1 MRTILMLFSFFVLNF
16 VVAQNTTEYDVI
28 DKKISE
34 ISKNSESKTTF
45 IANYIAK
52 NFTTTDDKLRAA
64 YYWIATNISY
74 DVENM
79 LNQKPQTSEEKI
91 ANVLRTKKGV
101 CMHYAELFKDIASKL
116 GIEIILIEGYT
127 KTYGKVAPLSHVWCA
142 SKIDGI
148 WYLYDP
154 TWGAGY
160 VENEKYVKKVN
171 NKYYKAEPKS
181 LISSHMPFDYLW
193 QFSEYPITNQEFYDN
208 KVVSEN
214 KSVQFDFTNEIITF
228 QGLSDIEK
236 AKASAERIEK
246 NGLKNRLISDR
257 LDFKKKKIDYE
268 NQKINNKNQNDSNA
282 KIQIIVANLN
292 KANVLFSQFLKYRS
306 AKFTPLVSDEMIKE
320 KIQIP
325 YDLISQCQND
335 INEINDVPKENV
347 ANLKTLKNA
356 INNSKNNFETHLNFV
371 NEYLTKDK
379 SEREK
384 MFYKTVIRK
393 TN

>member
-1 MRTILMLFSFFVLNF
+1 MRIFLTLFSFFVINF
-16 VVAQNTTEYDVI
+16 VVAQSTTEYDAI

-34 ISKNSESKTTF
+34 ISKNSESKTTY

-64 YYWIATNISY
+64 FYWIASNISY

-91 ANVLRTKKGV
+91 ANVLRTKSGV
-101 CMHYAELFKDIASKL
+101 CMHYAALFKDIASKL
-116 GIEIILIEGYT
+116 DIEIILIEGYT
-127 KTYGKVAPLSHVWCA
+127 KTNGKVAPLSHVWCA
-142 SKIDGI
+142 SKMDGI

-160 VENEKYVKKVN
+160 VENEKYVKKLN
-171 NKYYKAEPKS
+171 NKYYKAEPKN

-208 KVVSEN
+208 KVASEN
-214 KSVQFDFTNEIITF
+214 NSVRFDFTNEIIKF
-228 QGLSDIEK
+228 QGLSDLEK
-236 AKASAERIEK
+236 VKASADRIEK

-257 LDFKKKKIDYE
+257 LDFQKKQIEYE
-268 NQKINNKNQNDSNA
+268 NQKITYKNQNDTNA
-282 KIQIIVANLN
+282 KIQTIVANLN
-292 KANVLFSQFLKYRS
+292 KATVLISQFLKYRS
-306 AKFTPLVSDEMIKE
+306 VKFTPLVADEKIKE

-335 INEINDVPKENV
+335 INEINDVSKEN
-347 ANLKTLKNA
+347 AASLKTLKAA
-356 INNSKNNFETHLNFV
+356 INNSKINAEAQLNFV

-384 MFYKTVIRK
+384 MFYKR
-393 TN
+393 

>member
-1 MRTILMLFSFFVLNF
+1 MRTILLLFGFFVLNF
-16 VVAQNTTEYDVI
+16 VVAQSTTEFDVI
-28 DKKISE
+28 DKKMSE
-34 ISKNSESKTTF
+34 ISKNSESKTTH
-45 IANYIAK
+45 IANHIEK
-52 NFTTTDDKLRAA
+52 NFTKNDDKLRAA
-64 YYWIATNISY
+64 FYWVANTISY

-79 LNQKPQTSEEKI
+79 LNQKSQTSEEKI
-91 ANVLRTKKGV
+91 ATVLRTKKGV
-101 CMHYAELFKDIASKL
+101 CMHYAELFKDIAGKL

-127 KTYGKVAPLSHVWCA
+127 KTNGKVAPLSHVWCA

-160 VENEKYVKKVN
+160 VNDNKYTKKLN

-193 QFSEYPITNQEFYDN
+193 QFSEYPITNQEFYDD
-208 KVVSEN
+208 KAVSEN
-214 KSVQFDFTNEIITF
+214 KSVPFDFANEIITF
-228 QGLSDIEK
+228 QGLSDLEK
-236 AKASAERIEK
+236 AKASAERVEK

-257 LDFKKKKIDYE
+257 LDFQKKKIDYE
-268 NQKINNKNQNDSNA
+268 NQKITYKNQNDTNA

-292 KANVLFSQFLKYRS
+292 KAAALLSQFLKYRS

-335 INEINDVPKENV
+335 INEINDVPKENA

-356 INNSKNNFETHLNFV
+356 ITTSKSNIESHLNFV

-384 MFYKTVIRK
+384 MFYKTGIRK

>member
-1 MRTILMLFSFFVLNF
+1 MRSILILFSFFVLNF
-16 VVAQNTTEYDVI
+16 AKAQSTTAYDAI

-34 ISKNSESKTTF
+34 ISKNSETKTTYV
-45 IANYIAK
+45 ANYIAK
-52 NFTTTDDKLRAA
+52 NFTSTDDKLRAA
-64 YYWIATNISY
+64 YYWIAINISY

-127 KTYGKVAPLSHVWCA
+127 KMYGKVAPLSHVWCA

-160 VENEKYVKKVN
+160 VENEKYVKKLN
-171 NKYYKAEPKS
+171 NNYYKAEPKS

-214 KSVQFDFTNEIITF
+214 KSAPFDFANEINTF
-228 QGLSDIEK
+228 QGLSDLDK
-236 AKASAERIEK
+236 AKVSAERVEK
-246 NGLKNRLISDR
+246 NGLKNKLISDR
-257 LDFKKKKIDYE
+257 LDFQKKKIDYE
-268 NQKINNKNQNDSNA
+268 IQKINYKNQNETNS
-282 KIQIIVANLN
+282 KIQKIVANLN
-292 KANVLFSQFLKYRS
+292 KGNGLLSQFLKFRS
-306 AKFTPLVSDEMIKE
+306 AKFTPLVSDEMLKE
-320 KIQIP
+320 KINIS
-325 YDLISQCQND
+325 YDLISQCQNE
-335 INEINDVPKENV
+335 INEINDVPNQDA
-347 ANLKTLKNA
+347 ANLKALKSA
-356 INNSKNNFETHLNFV
+356 INNSKNNAELHLNFV

-379 SEREK
+379 AEREK
-384 MFYKTVIRK
+384 MFYKK
-393 TN
+393 